1 MEVTA
6 GLSKVVHQPLETLEI
21 EARAMEE
28 GVTFAWDV
36 GIMNVIFEGDSKI
49 VFDALIWLYKI
60 SQLAQGFRSVK
71 VSHVKWQSNRSAHI
85 LASYAKEV
93 LNRDNYVTWIE
104 ENTTLIKSALTQ
116 DVLNLSSSY

>member
-1 MEVTA
+1 MFLLRVSRECQGGDLRPCLEVTA
-6 GLSKVVHQPLETLEI
+6 ALSKVVHQSLETLEI

-60 SQLAQGFRSVK
+60 SQLAQGFRLVK
-71 VSHVKWQSNRSAHI
+71 VSHVK
-85 LASYAKEV
+85 
-93 LNRDNYVTWIE
+93 
-104 ENTTLIKSALTQ
+104 
-116 DVLNLSSSY
+116 